1 VVTAGW
7 VGGYGN
13 LVEIRHLDDSLTRY
27 AHNSRILVRAGE
39 QVVLRWVALA
49 TALNRIIILRYVYP
63 DVVQS
68 IQLLIYRVAS
78 C

>member
-1 VVTAGW
+1 ML
-7 VGGYGN
+7 N
-13 LVEIRHLDDSLTRY
+13 SL
-27 AHNSRILVRAGE
+27 RAGE